1 MKLQGKNKWSY
12 HSDGCSS
19 LVQAMIVLIAL
30 KGKARQF
37 IYIAFQTQ
45 QQLKKAEKLAN
56 EINKTF
62 KKWQSSSIDLIEQF
76 CTAEQLALWL
86 SISNQLSAVCGVW
99 PHRLLEVSGSD
110 CCSYFCLFA
119 QSLDELDDDDSVE
132 KDRKQEEE
140 LTQQNT
146 VQNEAMSSEHTPA
159 HLAQVSQVFCEDKEE
174 WGGLFSLRKDAESLN
189 RAIVTAPSL
198 EVHCDCDC

>member
-1 MKLQGKNKWSY
+1 M
-12 HSDGCSS
+12 
-19 LVQAMIVLIAL
+19 IAL

-86 SISNQLSAVCGVW
+86 SISNQLSAVCGV
-99 PHRLLEVSGSD
+99 
-110 CCSYFCLFA
+110 
-119 QSLDELDDDDSVE
+119 
-132 KDRKQEEE
+132 
-140 LTQQNT
+140 
-146 VQNEAMSSEHTPA
+146 
-159 HLAQVSQVFCEDKEE
+159 
-174 WGGLFSLRKDAESLN
+174 
-189 RAIVTAPSL
+189 
-198 EVHCDCDC
+198 